1 MMDQN
6 KIEVLGDQITKKKKT
21 KLMVY
26 NKMSELERKWE
37 LQHKNTI
44 YNLFHQKI
52 PNQKTCNSFPP
63 KS

>member
-6 KIEVLGDQITKKKKT
+6 KIELFGDQITKKKKT

-37 LQHKNTI
+37 L
-44 YNLFHQKI
+44 
-52 PNQKTCNSFPP
+52 PQKTLFIISSTK
-63 KS
+63 KSLTKKHK